1 MRPGAAA
8 PGLHRLSFL
17 RRQPPIFWAA
27 GDNQEGRGE
36 PSQGSPSI
44 KMDTRLSLLQLD
56 AVTKRFGGLTAV
68 SRFSLTVG
76 AGEIVGLIGP
86 NGAGKTT
93 VFHLLSGF
101 HAPTEGAIRFKG
113 VSVVGAKPH
122 QICRRGL
129 ARTFQIV
136 QPFVNLT
143 TLENVMVGAFNRTD
157 DLAAARER
165 ALEVLEFVGLGA
177 RRDVPARALTL
188 SDRKR
193 LEMARGLATR
203 PELLLL
209 DEVMAGLN
217 PTEIEAIIGL
227 IRRIHAQGVA
237 LLIIEHVMQAI
248 MALSQRIV
256 VLHHGE
262 KIAEGRPDDVAR
274 DARVIEAYLGAR
286 T

>member
-1 MRPGAAA
+1 M
-8 PGLHRLSFL
+8 
-17 RRQPPIFWAA
+17 
-27 GDNQEGRGE
+27 N
-36 PSQGSPSI
+36 
-44 KMDTRLSLLQLD
+44 LLEVD

-101 HAPTEGAIRFKG
+101 YAPSAGAIRFKG

-122 QICRRGL
+122 AICRRGL

-136 QPFVNLT
+136 QPFVNLSA
-143 TLENVMVGAFNRTD
+143 LENVMVGAFNRTGD
-157 DLAAARER
+157 VMAARQR
-165 ALEVLEFVGLGA
+165 ALEVLDFVGLGA
-177 RRDVPARALTL
+177 RRDVLARELTL

-209 DEVMAGLN
+209 DEVMSGLN
-217 PTEIEAIIGL
+217 PTEIEEIIGL
-227 IRRIHAQGVA
+227 IRRIHAQGVS
-237 LLIIEHVMQAI
+237 LLIIEHVMRAI

-262 KIAEGRPDDVAR
+262 KIAEGRPAEVAR
-274 DARVIEAYLGAR
+274 DPTVVEAYLGEEA
-286 T
+286 

>member
-1 MRPGAAA
+1 M
-8 PGLHRLSFL
+8 
-17 RRQPPIFWAA
+17 
-27 GDNQEGRGE
+27 
-36 PSQGSPSI
+36 
-44 KMDTRLSLLQLD
+44 TLLE
-56 AVTKRFGGLTAV
+56 AESVTKRFGGLTAV
-68 SRFSLTVG
+68 SRFNLAIA

-101 HAPTEGAIRFKG
+101 HSPTEGAIRFKG
-113 VSVVGAKPH
+113 ASVVGAKPH
-122 QICRRGL
+122 AICRRGL

-143 TLENVMVGAFNRTD
+143 ALENVMVGAFNRTD
-157 DLAAARER
+157 DLAAARAR
-165 ALEVLEFVGLGA
+165 ASEVLEFVGLGPK
-177 RRDVPARALTL
+177 RDAPARELTL
-188 SDRKR
+188 SERKR
-193 LEMARGLATR
+193 LEMARGLATG

-227 IRRIHAQGVA
+227 IRRIHAQGVT

-262 KIAEGRPDDVAR
+262 TIAEGRPADVSR
-274 DARVIEAYLGAR
+274 DPKVIEAYLGAE

>member
-1 MRPGAAA
+1 M
-8 PGLHRLSFL
+8 
-17 RRQPPIFWAA
+17 
-27 GDNQEGRGE
+27 N
-36 PSQGSPSI
+36 
-44 KMDTRLSLLQLD
+44 LLEVD
-56 AVTKRFGGLTAV
+56 AVTKQFGGLTAV

-76 AGEIVGLIGP
+76 ADEIVGLIGP

-101 HAPTEGAIRFKG
+101 HAPTEGTIRFKG

-122 QICRRGL
+122 ALCRRGL

-136 QPFVNLT
+136 QPFVNLSA
-143 TLENVMVGAFNRTD
+143 LDNVMVGAFNRTD
-157 DLAAARER
+157 DVDAARQR
-165 ALEVLEFVGLGA
+165 AIAVLDFVGLGA
-177 RRDVPARALTL
+177 RRDVLARQLTL

-209 DEVMAGLN
+209 DEVMSGLN
-217 PTEIEAIIGL
+217 PTEIEEIIGL
-227 IRRIHAQGVA
+227 IREIHAQGVS
-237 LLIIEHVMQAI
+237 LLIIEHVMRAI

-262 KIAEGRPDDVAR
+262 KIAEGRPEDVAR
-274 DARVIEAYLGAR
+274 DPKVVEAYLGKES
-286 T
+286 

>member
-1 MRPGAAA
+1 MR
-8 PGLHRLSFL
+8 
-17 RRQPPIFWAA
+17 
-27 GDNQEGRGE
+27 
-36 PSQGSPSI
+36 
-44 KMDTRLSLLQLD
+44 LLEAD
-56 AVTKRFGGLTAV
+56 GVTKRFGGLTAV
-68 SRFSLTVG
+68 NRFSLSVD

-101 HAPTEGAIRFKG
+101 HPPTEGAIRFKG

-122 QICRRGL
+122 AICRRGL

-143 TLENVMVGAFNRTD
+143 ALENVMIGAFNRTD
-157 DLAAARER
+157 DLPTARQR
-165 ALEVLEFVGLGA
+165 ALEVLEFVGLGP
-177 RRDVPARALTL
+177 RRDVPARELTL
-188 SDRKR
+188 PDRKR

-209 DEVMAGLN
+209 DEVMSGLN

-237 LLIIEHVMQAI
+237 LLIIEHVMRAI

-262 KIAEGRPDDVAR
+262 KIAEGQPADVAR
-274 DARVIEAYLGAR
+274 DPNVIEAYLGAEP
-286 T
+286 

>member
-1 MRPGAAA
+1 MRM
-8 PGLHRLSFL
+8 
-17 RRQPPIFWAA
+17 
-27 GDNQEGRGE
+27 N
-36 PSQGSPSI
+36 
-44 KMDTRLSLLQLD
+44 LLEVD

-76 AGEIVGLIGP
+76 AGDIVGLIGP

-101 HAPTEGAIRFKG
+101 YAPSEGTIRFKG
-113 VSVVGAKPH
+113 ASVVGAKPH
-122 QICRRGL
+122 AICRRGL

-136 QPFVNLT
+136 QPFVNLSA
-143 TLENVMVGAFNRTD
+143 LENVMVGAFNRTGD
-157 DLAAARER
+157 VKAARQR
-165 ALEVLEFVGLGA
+165 ALEVLDFVGLGA
-177 RRDVPARALTL
+177 RRDVLARELTL

-209 DEVMAGLN
+209 DEVMSGLN
-217 PTEIEAIIGL
+217 PTEIEEIIGL
-227 IRRIHAQGVA
+227 IRRIHAQGVS
-237 LLIIEHVMQAI
+237 LLIIEHVMRAI

-262 KIAEGRPDDVAR
+262 KIAEGRPVDVAR
-274 DARVIEAYLGAR
+274 DPTVVEAYLGEEA
-286 T
+286 

>member
-1 MRPGAAA
+1 M
-8 PGLHRLSFL
+8 
-17 RRQPPIFWAA
+17 
-27 GDNQEGRGE
+27 
-36 PSQGSPSI
+36 
-44 KMDTRLSLLQLD
+44 LLQAD
-56 AVTKRFGGLTAV
+56 GVTKRFGGLTAV
-68 SRFSLTVG
+68 SRFTLGVD

-122 QICRRGL
+122 AICRRGL

-143 TLENVMVGAFNRTD
+143 VLENVMIGAFNRTD
-157 DLAAARER
+157 DVAAARRR
-165 ALEVLEFVGLGA
+165 ALEVLEFVGLAA
-177 RRDVPARALTL
+177 RRDAPARALTL
-188 SDRKR
+188 PDRKR
-193 LEMARGLATR
+193 LEMARGLATG

-209 DEVMAGLN
+209 DEVMSGLN
-217 PTEIEAIIGL
+217 PTEIEAIIAL

-237 LLIIEHVMQAI
+237 LLIIEHVMRAI

-262 KIAEGRPDDVAR
+262 TIAEGRPADVAR
-274 DARVIEAYLGAR
+274 DPRVIEAYLGP
-286 T
+286 

>member
-1 MRPGAAA
+1 M
-8 PGLHRLSFL
+8 
-17 RRQPPIFWAA
+17 
-27 GDNQEGRGE
+27 N
-36 PSQGSPSI
+36 
-44 KMDTRLSLLQLD
+44 LLEVD

-101 HAPTEGAIRFKG
+101 YAPSAGAIRFKG

-122 QICRRGL
+122 AICRRGL

-136 QPFVNLT
+136 QPFVNLSA
-143 TLENVMVGAFNRTD
+143 LENVMVGAFNRTGD
-157 DLAAARER
+157 VMAARQR
-165 ALEVLEFVGLGA
+165 ALEVLDFVGLGA
-177 RRDVPARALTL
+177 RRDVLARELTL

-209 DEVMAGLN
+209 DEVMSGLN
-217 PTEIEAIIGL
+217 PTEIEEIIGL
-227 IRRIHAQGVA
+227 IRRIHAQGVS
-237 LLIIEHVMQAI
+237 LLIIEHVMRAI

-262 KIAEGRPDDVAR
+262 KIAEGRPADVAR
-274 DARVIEAYLGAR
+274 DPTVVEAYLGEEA
-286 T
+286 